1 MKLEEKIKNKFLYSK
16 KKIYLNIFIFFFNDL
31 KIEVLKEIIQSLV
44 WIYC

>member
-16 KKIYLNIFIFFFNDL
+16 KKIYLNIFIFFCNDL